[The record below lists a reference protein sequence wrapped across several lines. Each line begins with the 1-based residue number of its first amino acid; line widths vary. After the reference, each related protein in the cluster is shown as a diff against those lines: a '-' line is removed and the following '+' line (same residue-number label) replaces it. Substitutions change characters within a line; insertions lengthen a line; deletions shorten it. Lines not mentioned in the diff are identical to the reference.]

1 MDQLGTD
8 AASGVG
14 VIGNTAKDEV
24 ENNMK
29 RVTHTRK
36 QTATAA
42 KTLGQLAI
50 GVALAWSGMAYAD
63 DLSLSEAIA
72 AARTHDKEYLA
83 ADTLTQTAE
92 SLRDQAKSL
101 WRPQV
106 VLSAS
111 VGKASNETKTSG
123 AQFSAPSMGM
133 FNQSADFNTSI
144 SNGTM
149 TQWALS
155 AKQPLFNPT
164 RSAQSKQLKLGAQMS
179 DLQRQGAESALIMRT
194 AERYFDAQLAQQKLQ
209 LLSAQ
214 LKSTKAFAEE
224 AQYRFDIGNRPITEV
239 YEAQAQLAEIQAAH
253 YGAQSDLQIKLQRL
267 HDAIGHV
274 PASLPNA
281 VRLRNPLPKL
291 EPVAVWLAKAQHNNI
306 ELHMQ
311 ALSVQTAHAK
321 VQEYTLGAST
331 SVDLVGQIGRQKLSG
346 DGDYGAAKNQQ
357 NNSMIG
363 VQVTVPLYTGGYNSA
378 KYKESQAAL
387 NKAQMELQRTQETVA
402 QNVNAAWLGAK
413 TAEMQVAALSAALKA
428 SEARLDAT
436 KTGQEVGHRTVL
448 DVLNAHNQNTQVR
461 LNLEAAKEQYVLSR
475 LRLGALVQDLDE
487 SKVRELMMDRP

>member
-1 MDQLGTD
+1 
-8 AASGVG
+8 
-14 VIGNTAKDEV
+14 
-24 ENNMK
+24 MK
-29 RVTHTRK
+29 RVTHTRE
-36 QTATAA
+36 QTATTVKA
-42 KTLGQLAI
+42 LGKLAI

-72 AARTHDKEYLA
+72 AAKLNDKEYLA

-106 VLSAS
+106 LLSAS

-133 FNQSADFNTSI
+133 FNQGADFNTSI

-149 TQWALS
+149 TQWAVS

-164 RSAQSKQLKLGAQMS
+164 RSAQSKQLKLGAQMT

-281 VRLRNPLPKL
+281 VRLRSPLPKL
-291 EPVAVWLAKAQHNNI
+291 EPVAVWLEKAKQNNI

-321 VQEYTLGAST
+321 AKEYTLGASA

-363 VQVTVPLYTGGYNSA
+363 VQLTVPLYTGGYISA
-378 KYKESQAAL
+378 KYKEAQAAL
-387 NKAQMELQRTQETVA
+387 KKAQIDLQRTQESVA
-402 QNVNAAWLGAK
+402 QNINAAWLGTK
-413 TAEMQVAALSAALKA
+413 TAEMQVTALTTALKA

-436 KTGQEVGHRTVL
+436 KTGQEVGHRTLL
-448 DVLNAHNQNTQVR
+448 DVLNAQNQNTQVR
-461 LNLEAAKEQYVLSR
+461 LNLEAAKEQYVLAR
-475 LRLGALVQDLDE
+475 LRLSALVQEVDQQT
-487 SKVRELMMDRP
+487 VRGWIQE